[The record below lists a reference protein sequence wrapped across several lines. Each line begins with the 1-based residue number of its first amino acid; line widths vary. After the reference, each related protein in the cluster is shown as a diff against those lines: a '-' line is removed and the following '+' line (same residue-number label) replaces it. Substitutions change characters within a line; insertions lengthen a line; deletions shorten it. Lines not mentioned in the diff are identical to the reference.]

1 MRIVCPC
8 RSLSVARACAQVDSG
23 PDKAKI
29 CSDHRVEADR
39 PWLRAVFGGG
49 KTFLHSLGR
58 KATSAGDRT
67 KSAMPPRTD
76 IVGPRPHVRATC
88 PRTEHAARAL
98 KRPQP
103 LHLASS
109 EQGPTAARLT

>member
-49 KTFLHSLGR
+49 KTFLHSLGQTR
-58 KATSAGDRT
+58 KLALVTAMSAFPPLATELRTLLEVRFVPKTEVRCRAGELGLR
-67 KSAMPPRTD
+67 
-76 IVGPRPHVRATC
+76 RAANW
-88 PRTEHAARAL
+88 RN
-98 KRPQP
+98 
-103 LHLASS
+103 
-109 EQGPTAARLT
+109 